1 MSDLFEVGVKES
13 DCLYSE
19 HPQNYPAYLVRGEK
33 SCLIHTV
40 PRVHTKALIKNIEEI
55 MPVSKLDYVVFLQ
68 TEPCWTGALEE
79 LLQRNP
85 DLTVVAASA
94 GLRNLKEQITT
105 PFCEHLAKDQ
115 GKLDLGGVCLRF
127 AITPNLCWP
136 DSMLCFLD
144 AEQCVFSADY
154 KSAYSVSDGEQIYYR
169 DRLESFSEYLPAAE
183 QAILEH
189 DSKLIYPGHGRKTAA
204 VLYQKSEKNRS
215 DVCICYDSV
224 YGATEEMAMFLKS
237 VLENRGFSC
246 TCFSCKE
253 QSREKILET
262 LASADGWLLGVPT
275 LQRNVSPR
283 MLAVLSGI
291 QAVTAARKPVGV
303 FGSYGWSG
311 EGCSIAEH
319 YLQGLRTKIC
329 QRAVRSIFMPDEKV
343 KKDLESMAG
352 RMCEML
358 SERE

>member
-1 MSDLFEVGVKES
+1 MSVLFEVGVQES

-19 HPQNYPAYLVRGEK
+19 QPQNYLAYLVRGEK

-40 PRVHTKALIKNIEEI
+40 PKVHTETLINNIEKI
-55 MPVSKLDYVVFLQ
+55 MPVSQLDYVVFLQ
-68 TEPCWTGALEE
+68 TEPCYTGALEV

-94 GLRNLKEQITT
+94 GLRNLKEQIAT

-115 GKLDLGGVCLRF
+115 SELELGGACLHF

-144 AEQCVFSADY
+144 SEQCVFTADY
-154 KSAYSVSDGEQIYYR
+154 KSAYSVSGGETIYYR
-169 DRLESFSEYLPAAE
+169 NRLESFSEYLSAAE
-183 QAILEH
+183 RAIARYG
-189 DSKLIYPGHGRKTAA
+189 SKQIYPGHGSKTAA
-204 VLYQKSEKNRS
+204 VPYPKSEKRQL

-224 YGATEEMAMFLKS
+224 YGATEDMALFLKS
-237 VLENRGFSC
+237 VIEDRGLSC
-246 TCFSCKE
+246 ACVSCKE
-253 QSREKILET
+253 QSEKEILET
-262 LASADGWLLGVPT
+262 LSAADGWLFGVPT
-275 LQRNVSPR
+275 MQRNASPR
-283 MLAVLSGI
+283 MLSVLFGI
-291 QAVTAARKPVGV
+291 HAVTAARKPVGV

-329 QRAVRSIFMPDEKV
+329 QRAVRSIFAPDEKV